1 MSPSNSITPWTPR
14 NPLDLTLGQQTEREQ
29 AVRSGKQAPT
39 KPGLPGG
46 SCTPTALWER
56 PSRAIPGFRASSPQP
71 ASPRAVS
78 HPAPGIRRLGERV
91 SAPRWFTSCRLWP
104 WPCPVPYP
112 RGWIW
117 AGCGQAPRAP
127 LPPTRGG
134 TRRRFFKHLVVEYL

>member
-1 MSPSNSITPWTPR
+1 MSPSNSITLWISLLDSRLRGSRQCARGSKHPQ
-14 NPLDLTLGQQTEREQ
+14 NLGSQEAAASPLL
-29 AVRSGKQAPT
+29 SGNVP
-39 KPGLPGG
+39 P
-46 SCTPTALWER
+46 E
-56 PSRAIPGFRASSPQP
+56 PSLRFRASSPQP

-78 HPAPGIRRLGERV
+78 HPAPGIRRPGERV